1 MGAERDLIVQ
11 VLLNPKSIARLNA
24 LEWDLL
30 IRQGRRTKLLA
41 RLAYLL
47 EDDGIMPLVPVAAR
61 LHLASAI
68 KLALRQQVSLRWEVA
83 CLQKELAGAGTRITL
98 LKGAAYAMAGL
109 PAARGRSFS
118 DIDIIVPKA
127 RMVDVESEL
136 MLYGWQGGHHDEY
149 DQRYYRQWMHEIP
162 PLAHVTRG
170 TTIDVHHAILPETA
184 RVKVNTQALL
194 QAVVPLAI
202 KPLNPIQPH
211 EALPLFVLQPTDML
225 LHSATHLFHEGDF
238 DKGLR
243 DLFDLDALFRQFG
256 EASGFW
262 EKLVPRAVL
271 LGLTR
276 PLYYAIRYTTLMLG
290 TPVPASVMKAA
301 EVGKPS
307 FLAAQVM
314 DACYLRALRPLH
326 PSTASVANWIARF
339 VLYVRSHWIRMP
351 LHLLAYHLGRKAF
364 IRPKPPEN
372 EKNLSSQPEG
382 KI

>member
-1 MGAERDLIVQ
+1 MMHHQDLIVAA
-11 VLLNPKSIARLNA
+11 LLAPRSTLTYSSPQ
-24 LEWDLL
+24 WDLL

-47 EDDGIMPLVPVAAR
+47 EDAGLMSQVPAAAR
-61 LHLASAI
+61 LHLESAI
-68 KLALRQQVSLRWEVA
+68 KLAVRQEVSLRWEVT
-83 CLQKELAGAGTRITL
+83 CLQKELANAGSRITL

-118 DIDIIVPKA
+118 DIDIIVPKE
-127 RMVDVESEL
+127 RMVEVESEL

-184 RVKVNTQALL
+184 RVKVNTVALL
-194 QAVVPLAI
+194 KSVVPLAG
-202 KPLNPIQPH
+202 NADGQ
-211 EALPLFVLQPTDML
+211 ADLFVLSPTDML

-243 DLFDLDALFRQFG
+243 DLFDLDSLFRDFG
-256 EASGFW
+256 KQPGFW
-262 EKLVPRAVL
+262 PALAPRALEV
-271 LGLTR
+271 GLTR
-276 PLYYAIRYTTLMLG
+276 PLYYAVRFTTRLLE
-290 TPVPASVMKAA
+290 TPIPA
-301 EVGKPS
+301 EVVSASAIGRPS
-307 FLAAQVM
+307 ALAASLM
-314 DACYLRALRPLH
+314 DICYSRALRPLH
-326 PSTASVANWIARF
+326 PSTASFGNWLARF

-364 IRPKPPEN
+364 IRPKPPESDN
-372 EKNLSSQPEG
+372 ELSSKPEV
-382 KI
+382 KV

>member
-1 MGAERDLIVQ
+1 MGAKQDLIVQ

-47 EDDGIMPLVPVAAR
+47 EDDGIMPLVPVAVR

-68 KLALRQQVSLRWEVA
+68 QLAVRQQVSLRWEVA

-162 PLAHVTRG
+162 PMFHVRRG

-184 RVKVNTQALL
+184 RVKVNTAELL
-194 QAVVPLAI
+194 AAVVPLEGHSN
-202 KPLNPIQPH
+202 LY
-211 EALPLFVLQPTDML
+211 VLQASDML

-256 EASGFW
+256 EKPDFW
-262 EKLVPRAVL
+262 GKLVPRAVL

-290 TPVPASVMKAA
+290 TPVPASVVQAA
-301 EVGKPS
+301 EVGRPS
-307 FLAAQVM
+307 PLVKQVM

-326 PSTASVANWIARF
+326 PSTAGAANWLARF
-339 VLYVRSHWIRMP
+339 ALYVRSHWIRMP
-351 LHLLAYHLGRKAF
+351 FHLLAYHLGRKAF
-364 IRPKPPEN
+364 VRPRPPEI
-372 EKNLSSQPEG
+372 EKDLSSKPEG